1 MPNLVRDNSQPWER
15 VEEPGRHFKGGP
27 LTPCQ
32 PQVPVQESD
41 AKKKEGPAE
50 AGGREGLQRPASRT
64 QFIRMW
70 QREKAF
76 CRHSSVN
83 EWHNRD
89 AKCSQNFAWVDRPRD
104 ALSGRKCQGPSSGS
118 KNNCTSRRTEK
129 GLDRRR
135 TVETSIRHFSYYWE
149 DKWKTNKSQEYK
161 RLIKILNWF

>member
-27 LTPCQ
+27 CQ
-32 PQVPVQESD
+32 SQIPVQESD
-41 AKKKEGPAE
+41 SKKKEGPAE
-50 AGGREGLQRPASRT
+50 AGGREGLQHPASRT

-76 CRHSSVN
+76 CRHSFVN
-83 EWHNRD
+83 ERHNRTRNVLKISPGWTD
-89 AKCSQNFAWVDRPRD
+89 QEMLSVAVSAKASAQVRKTTAPVGGQRRD
-104 ALSGRKCQGPSSGS
+104 LTGRQ
-118 KNNCTSRRTEK
+118 
-129 GLDRRR
+129 